1 MRHFLFFLSFVSFIG
16 CRSDDL
22 VTDEDTLDNLEA
34 IAIGLLDESE
44 NIDCFAPGDSRDP
57 DWECEFL
64 GNRADH
70 EWRGFRSGNNR
81 LFAGLRFNGTD
92 WDGMEVDGSGV
103 FELPIGSNW
112 VGFEGSLAI
121 DGEVAYVLDMRVK
134 EVSGT
139 EIEVTGEVNHESFG
153 FTLHSTARGQMD
165 LKDDDQDC
173 RTTELGI
180 DCGD

>member
-34 IAIGLLDESE
+34 IAMGLLDESE

-103 FELPIGSNW
+103 FELPIGADW
-112 VGFEGSLAI
+112 VGFEGALVVE
-121 DGEVAYVLDMRVK
+121 GETAYVLDMSVTPI
-134 EVSGT
+134 SDA
-139 EIEVTGEVNHESFG
+139 EIEVIGKVNHESFG
-153 FTLHSTARGQMD
+153 FTLHSTKRGQVD
-165 LKDDDQDC
+165 PGGADTDC

-180 DCGD
+180 DCG